1 MTTSNVSDDRESL
14 AARWALVTARD
25 IMHSDIITISYAT
38 PLSEVGR
45 KLSENGI
52 SGAPVTNAAGHI
64 VGILSMKDLVERY
77 SENPDSHP
85 RRGAGFYHLSTEDLL
100 DDDFNAFE
108 LPEESEEIAENIM
121 TAQIFSVPVD
131 AGLKDIA
138 ATMAEHK
145 VHRVLVKEG
154 DKYVGLVSTLEIL
167 DALSA

>member
-1 MTTSNVSDDRESL
+1 MTTNVSEERQSL
-14 AARWALVTARD
+14 AARWAMVSARD
-25 IMHSDIITISYAT
+25 IMHSNIITLSYAT

-52 SGAPVTNAAGHI
+52 SGAPVTDAAGHI

-85 RRGAGFYHLSTEDLL
+85 RRGSGFYHLSAEELL
-100 DDDFNAFE
+100 DDDFDSFE
-108 LPEESEEIAENIM
+108 IPEESEEIAENIM

-138 ATMAEHK
+138 ATMARHK
-145 VHRVLVKEG
+145 VHRVLVKE
-154 DKYVGLVSTLEIL
+154 DEKYVGIVSTLEIL